1 MLNIISTFENATKI
15 GGPQKV
21 FANLTK
27 GLDKIGYPYVINRNL
42 NSTKRLWVHDDID
55 ALRYLG
61 RTKAKTVVGPNLFV
75 MPKDI
80 IDGAVLH
87 DAIYLTP
94 GPWATEMWQSAGFDS
109 CPTYPWPVGIDTD
122 EFHPSKE
129 KASEKKVLVYHKLRQ
144 SEELELILRTLEEMN
159 LNYNLIEYGKYNQ
172 NQYQGKLK
180 NSSYII
186 WHGRHESQGIA
197 LQEALACD
205 VPILVCDVTSVSEEV
220 GVKYEWHE
228 RDMNIRVTAAPYFD
242 NRCGKIILDLEN
254 LKESIQYMFDNL
266 SNFKPREF
274 VLENLSLEVQ
284 ARKLLSFWE
293 HWSLSLD
300 EGMNE
305 EVKKRGKWP
314 SFQKRAWNKVRPL
327 LSEAKRALQIK
338 R

>member
-122 EFHPSKE
+122 EFHPPKQ

-144 SEELELILRTLEEMN
+144 SEELELILRTLEEMR
-159 LNYNLIEYGKYNQ
+159 LDYNLVVYGNYDQDEYQ
-172 NQYQGKLK
+172 ELLK
-180 NSSYII
+180 KSSFII
-186 WHGRHESQGIA
+186 WHGCHESQGLA
-197 LQEALACD
+197 LQEALASD
-205 VPILVCDVTSVSEEV
+205 VPILVCDVKSVSEEL
-220 GVKYEWHE
+220 GVNYEWHE

-242 NRCGKIILDLEN
+242 SRCGKIIEN
-254 LKESIQYMFDNL
+254 LNELKDGIQYMFDNL

-274 VLENLSLEVQ
+274 VLENLSLEGQ
-284 ARKLLSFWE
+284 ALKLLSFWE
-293 HWSLSLD
+293 HWDLSFD
-300 EGMNE
+300 EGLNE
-305 EVKKRGKWP
+305 RPKRDGKWP
-314 SFQKRAWNKVRPL
+314 PIQKRIWGRVKPL
-327 LSEAKRALQIK
+327 LSSAKQMMFRE
-338 R
+338 